1 MEIAQVAKKNYYTS
15 VTAGSTS
22 SASKESKKK
31 NETNKVT

>member
-1 MEIAQVAKKNYYTS
+1 MEIAQAAKKNYYTS

-31 NETNKVT
+31 TKQIK